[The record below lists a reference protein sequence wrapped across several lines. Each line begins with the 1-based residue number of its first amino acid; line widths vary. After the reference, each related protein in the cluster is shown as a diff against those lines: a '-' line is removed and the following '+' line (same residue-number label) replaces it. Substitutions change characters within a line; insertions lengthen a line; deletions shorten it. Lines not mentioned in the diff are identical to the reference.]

1 MNRPSFRDILPCPAD
16 SSDLTLGVTPAG
28 GSGNMVTARRAG
40 QLTDMKLP
48 VSPVKVGA
56 KLALRNM
63 SKAINLALLTDF
75 LETELDNVYKGSRVR
90 KGCVEILHRDYIGL
104 GDGLFAQ
111 IGRLNRSLRLTLD
124 GPDAVSPEGRKNIEA
139 GKGGAISGIL
149 SLMGR
154 KLNLLQEYEDKVP
167 VYLGQTLDRLEGKK
181 MITDWHEDE
190 WKVETTVLGLDII
203 MTPILPEENPTNAD

>member
-1 MNRPSFRDILPCPAD
+1 MNRSSFRDILPCPSD
-16 SSDLTLGVTPAG
+16 SSDLMLGVTP
-28 GSGNMVTARRAG
+28 SGDSENTVTARRAG
-40 QLTDMKLP
+40 QLADMLLP
-48 VSPVKVGA
+48 VSPAKVGT

-75 LETELDNVYKGSRVR
+75 LETELDDVYKGSRVR
-90 KGCVEILHRDYIGL
+90 KGRVEILHRDYIGL
-104 GDGLFAQ
+104 GDGMFAQ

-124 GPDAVSPEGRKNIEA
+124 GPDAVSPEGKQNVKA
-139 GKGGAISGIL
+139 GKGGAVKGIL

-181 MITDWHEDE
+181 MITDWNEDE
-190 WKVETTVLGLDII
+190 WKIETTVLGLDII
-203 MTPILPEENPTNAD
+203 MTPILPEATENT